1 MGDSSKKK
9 LSYEDLKFKRE
20 EAEHEYR
27 LDREVEYDLRRME
40 EEESRAVARNG
51 AAQERVEQK

>member
-20 EAEHEYR
+20 ESEHEYR

-40 EEESRAVARNG
+40 EEE
-51 AAQERVEQK
+51 

>member
-20 EAEHEYR
+20 ESEAEYR
-27 LDREVEYDLRRME
+27 QDKEIEYELRKLE
-40 EEESRAVARNG
+40 EEE
-51 AAQERVEQK
+51 